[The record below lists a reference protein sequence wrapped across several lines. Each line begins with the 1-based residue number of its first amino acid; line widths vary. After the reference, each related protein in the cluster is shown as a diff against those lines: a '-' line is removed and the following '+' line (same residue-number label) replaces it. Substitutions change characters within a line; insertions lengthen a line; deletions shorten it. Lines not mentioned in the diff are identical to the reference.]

1 MIFLCPERS
10 ESYLARYFTGEG
22 PAASRPVGE
31 GSAVQAARAQ
41 MLLPLFSIVSFLC
54 LLFLRVILSGVCVAK
69 DLARLR
75 TLLRPMTDTGASV
88 EILRYSGLRSE

>member
-1 MIFLCPERS
+1 
-10 ESYLARYFTGEG
+10 
-22 PAASRPVGE
+22 
-31 GSAVQAARAQ
+31 

-75 TLLRPMTDTGASV
+75 ALLRPMADTGASI
-88 EILRYSGLRSE
+88 ETLRCSGFRSE